1 MLIAHTADLQ
11 IRNFKRHQE
20 YLDSFENLYNSLK
33 EKKPDYI
40 VIPGDIAHTKT
51 QISPEFVDI
60 CADFFYELSSLCR
73 SVHITLGNHDGNL
86 NNLSRLDSI
95 TPIVKKLRRD
105 NIKLYK
111 QSGVYNVDNL
121 FYFIVFSCFD
131 DKTKWPKYSYLT
143 DEQKLSTNIVL

>member
-20 YLDSFENLYNSLK
+20 YLYAFENLYNSLK